1 MSKFDGVIEEDETI
15 YGDYM
20 ETIGK
25 KTKSRKKPILYHELF
40 E

>member
-1 MSKFDGVIEEDETI
+1 MSKFNGVIEEDEI
-15 YGDYM
+15 VYGEYM

-25 KTKSRKKPILYHELF
+25 KTKNKKESIPYYELF